1 MGIDSMAS
9 ANATTHCRTRPYGN
23 AASGNMAP
31 TSKTPSNDPTV
42 PDATGLSPNPNP
54 FANNTANRLFFSVES
69 IQAEL
74 TPTSTSP
81 QETIPK

>member
-1 MGIDSMAS
+1 
-9 ANATTHCRTRPYGN
+9 
-23 AASGNMAP
+23 MAP

-54 FANNTANRLFFSVES
+54 FASNTASRLFFSEEF

-74 TPTSTSP
+74 IPNPTSP